1 MAARAVGPLIGK
13 SHELG
18 HDAIDREH
26 QAIADCW
33 HRAVTCEPMQ
43 LEFMAARLRRLM
55 RNHFDHES
63 ALMQR
68 AGGGLCECHRR
79 EHQMLLDLCEQART
93 LRLRDWRGAQ
103 SLLRNRLPRLVREH
117 IICMDQ
123 LAVLFIN
130 TNGRNADVTNTRFD

>member
-1 MAARAVGPLIGK
+1 
-13 SHELG
+13 
-18 HDAIDREH
+18 
-26 QAIADCW
+26 
-33 HRAVTCEPMQ
+33 
-43 LEFMAARLRRLM
+43 M
-55 RNHFDHES
+55 RNHFDHKS